1 MCTFISYHFI
11 GCSAKYFWLLVRHG
25 TRNPSD
31 DDIVEMQTR
40 GVEIQQNIIENHN
53 QGKGICILIHRYL
66 RLSIKLITIF
76 FIVWLSNCKIFQN
89 L

>member
-53 QGKGICILIHRYL
+53 QGKGMNDSYFNTSLFKVNSL
-66 RLSIKLITIF
+66 VIKL
-76 FIVWLSNCKIFQN
+76 
-89 L
+89 